1 MRSRGLRRSSA
12 TRAEAGSGKCCGSRR
27 RRGGWRAPC
36 TAPGS
41 ASTARKS
48 RRPVGWSAGRERICP
63 PLSLPEEAPGL
74 GKVWFIGA
82 GPGAPDLLTLR
93 GSRLIGEADVVIW
106 ARSLVQVGVLEY
118 ARADA
123 EIVEST
129 TIPLEGVRKLYE
141 RAVEEDLKVARVH
154 SGDPGIYGAVMEQIE
169 VCDEVGLGWEIVPG
183 VSSLAAAAAAI
194 GRELTVPEVSQSVVL
209 TRRASRTPMPEGE
222 SIEDFA
228 RHGTTMAIFLSAAK
242 PRALQEELL
251 EGGYAPETPCAVVY
265 RASWPDEEV
274 IECRLED
281 LADRIREAGFTR
293 QALILVGP
301 GLGAGGTRSHLYSPE
316 FSHMFRRAKP
326 EQKGADAAT

>member
-1 MRSRGLRRSSA
+1 M
-12 TRAEAGSGKCCGSRR
+12 
-27 RRGGWRAPC
+27 
-36 TAPGS
+36 
-41 ASTARKS
+41 
-48 RRPVGWSAGRERICP
+48 
-63 PLSLPEEAPGL
+63 
-74 GKVWFIGA
+74 
-82 GPGAPDLLTLR
+82 
-93 GSRLIGEADVVIW
+93 GEAHVVIW
-106 ARSLVQVGVLEY
+106 ARSLVQEGVLEY
-118 ARADA
+118 ARDDA

-154 SGDPGIYGAVMEQIE
+154 SGDPGLYGAVMEQIE
-169 VCDEVGLGWEIVPG
+169 VCEEVGLDWEIVPG
-183 VSSLAAAAAAI
+183 VSSLGAAAAAI
-194 GRELTVPEVSQSVVL
+194 GRELTVPEVSQSVIL
-209 TRRASRTPMPEGE
+209 TCRASRTPMPEGE
-222 SIEDFA
+222 DIEGFA

-242 PRALQEELL
+242 PRILQEELL

-316 FSHMFRRAKP
+316 FSHMFRWAKSA
-326 EQKGADAAT
+326 QKGDDAAP